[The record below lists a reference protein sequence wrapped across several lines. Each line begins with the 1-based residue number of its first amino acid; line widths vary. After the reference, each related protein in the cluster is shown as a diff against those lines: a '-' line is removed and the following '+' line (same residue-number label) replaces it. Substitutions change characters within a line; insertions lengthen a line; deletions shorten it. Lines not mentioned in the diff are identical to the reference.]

1 MKIRTSLSLKYTG
14 IIATVFLLFM
24 VTIYYVSEHTRSST
38 FYHNLKSEAVTKA
51 HLFLSN
57 KVDAAV
63 MQSIYLNNRNFI
75 NEVEVAIYTPDFEM
89 LYHDAIENDIVKEDR
104 PMIDRIMREREIEFR
119 EKDYESIGMVYTF
132 GGREYVVTA
141 AAYDGYGTATLRELR
156 QTLLILFIA
165 GLSVLFVVGYLLSWI
180 SLRPIRS
187 IVKEAESITA
197 SQMAK
202 RLPVK
207 NSQDELGE
215 LSIAFNDLLERLET
229 SFNSQ
234 KMFVS
239 NVSHELRTPLAALT
253 AELDLALLKE
263 RTPAQYQ
270 TAIGNAL
277 HDAHRIIRLID
288 GLLNLAKAD
297 YQPEQI
303 KIEETRL
310 DELLLDARE
319 LILKA
324 HPDYHVELIFSEEA
338 ESDNV
343 LTVAGNIYLLTTA
356 FVNLIENN
364 CKYSANKTSFIQ
376 ISFWEE
382 WAIVRFSDNG
392 IGISERDK
400 ERLFTL
406 FYRGENKDIAPGHG
420 IGMALTQKIIH
431 LHRGEITVLSQQN
444 EGTTFMVKLPHV

>member
-1 MKIRTSLSLKYTG
+1 MKIRTALTLKYTA

-24 VTIYYVSEHTRSST
+24 VTIYYVSEHTRSNT
-38 FYHNLKSEAVTKA
+38 FFYNLKSEAVTKA
-51 HLFLSN
+51 HLFLNN
-57 KVDAAV
+57 KVDAEI
-63 MQSIYLNNRNFI
+63 MQSIYLNNKNFI

-104 PMIDRIMREREIEFR
+104 AMIDRIMQQREIEFQ
-119 EKDYESIGMVYTF
+119 ENDYQSIGMVYTF
-132 GGREYVVTA
+132 KGKEYVVTA
-141 AAYDGYGTATLRELR
+141 AAYDGYGYANLENLKHTLF
-156 QTLLILFIA
+156 ILFAA
-165 GLSVLFVVGYLLSWI
+165 GLSVLFIVGYLLARI
-180 SLRPIRS
+180 SLSPIRT
-187 IVKEAESITA
+187 IAKEAESITA
-197 SQMAK
+197 SQMAR

-207 NSQDELGE
+207 SRDELGE
-215 LSIAFNDLLERLET
+215 LSIAFNALLDRLET

-234 KMFVS
+234 KMFIS

-263 RTPAQYQ
+263 RTPQQYQ

-277 HDAHRIIRLID
+277 QDVHRIIKLTD

-324 HPDYHVELIFSEEA
+324 HPDYHVELIFGQEA

-356 FVNLIENN
+356 FVNLMENN

-376 ISFWEE
+376 ISYWEE
-382 WAIVRFSDNG
+382 WSIIRFSDNG
-392 IGISERDK
+392 IGISDK
-400 ERLFTL
+400 DKDKLFTL

-420 IGMALTQKIIH
+420 IGMALTQKIIN
-431 LHRGEITVLSQQN
+431 LHKGEITVLSQQN
-444 EGTTFMVKLPHV
+444 EGTTFMIKLPHL

>member
-1 MKIRTSLSLKYTG
+1 MKIRTALTLKYTA

-24 VTIYYVSEHTRSST
+24 VTIYYVSEHTRSNT
-38 FYHNLKSEAVTKA
+38 FFYNLKSEAVTKA
-51 HLFLSN
+51 HLFLNN
-57 KVDAAV
+57 KVDAEI
-63 MQSIYLNNRNFI
+63 MQSIYLNNKNFI

-104 PMIDRIMREREIEFR
+104 AMIDRIMQQREIEFQ
-119 EKDYESIGMVYTF
+119 ENDYQSIGMVYTF
-132 GGREYVVTA
+132 KGKEYVVTA
-141 AAYDGYGTATLRELR
+141 AAYDGYGYANLENLKHTLF
-156 QTLLILFIA
+156 ILFAA
-165 GLSVLFVVGYLLSWI
+165 GLSVLFIVGYLLARI
-180 SLRPIRS
+180 SLNPIRT
-187 IVKEAESITA
+187 IAKEAESITA
-197 SQMAK
+197 SQMAR

-207 NSQDELGE
+207 SRDELGE
-215 LSIAFNDLLERLET
+215 LSIAFNALLDRLET

-234 KMFVS
+234 KMFIS

-263 RTPAQYQ
+263 RTPQQYQ

-277 HDAHRIIRLID
+277 QDVHRIIKLTD

-324 HPDYHVELIFSEEA
+324 HPDYHVELIFGQEA

-376 ISFWEE
+376 ISYWEE
-382 WAIVRFSDNG
+382 WSIIRFSDNG
-392 IGISERDK
+392 IGISDK
-400 ERLFTL
+400 DKDKLFTL

-420 IGMALTQKIIH
+420 IGMALTQKIIN
-431 LHRGEITVLSQQN
+431 LHKGEITVLSQQN
-444 EGTTFMVKLPHV
+444 EGTTFMIKLPHL

>member
-1 MKIRTSLSLKYTG
+1 MKIRTALTLKYTA

-24 VTIYYVSEHTRSST
+24 VTIYYVSEHTRSNT
-38 FYHNLKSEAVTKA
+38 FFYNLKSEAVTKA
-51 HLFLSN
+51 HLFLNN
-57 KVDAAV
+57 KVDAEI
-63 MQSIYLNNRNFI
+63 MQSIYLNNKNFI

-104 PMIDRIMREREIEFR
+104 AMIDRIMQQREIEFQ
-119 EKDYESIGMVYTF
+119 ENDYQSIGMVYTF
-132 GGREYVVTA
+132 KGKEYVVTA
-141 AAYDGYGTATLRELR
+141 AAYDGYGYANLENLKHTLF
-156 QTLLILFIA
+156 ILFAA
-165 GLSVLFVVGYLLSWI
+165 GLSVLFIVGYLLARI
-180 SLRPIRS
+180 SLSPIRT
-187 IVKEAESITA
+187 IAKEAESITA
-197 SQMAK
+197 SQMAR

-207 NSQDELGE
+207 SRDELGE
-215 LSIAFNDLLERLET
+215 LSIAFNALLDRLET

-234 KMFVS
+234 KMFIS

-263 RTPAQYQ
+263 RTPQQYQ

-277 HDAHRIIRLID
+277 QDVHRIIKLTD

-324 HPDYHVELIFSEEA
+324 HPDYHVELIFGQEA

-376 ISFWEE
+376 ISYWEE
-382 WAIVRFSDNG
+382 WSIIRFSDNG
-392 IGISERDK
+392 IGISDK
-400 ERLFTL
+400 DKDKLFTL

-420 IGMALTQKIIH
+420 IGMALTQKIIN
-431 LHRGEITVLSQQN
+431 LHKGEITVLSQQN
-444 EGTTFMVKLPHV
+444 EGTTFMIKLPHL

>member
-1 MKIRTSLSLKYTG
+1 MKIRTALTLKYTA

-24 VTIYYVSEHTRSST
+24 VTIYYVSEHTRSNT
-38 FYHNLKSEAVTKA
+38 FFYNLKSEAVTKA
-51 HLFLSN
+51 HLFLNN
-57 KVDAAV
+57 KVDAEI
-63 MQSIYLNNRNFI
+63 MQSIYLNNKNFI

-104 PMIDRIMREREIEFR
+104 AMIDRIMQQREIEFQ
-119 EKDYESIGMVYTF
+119 ENDYQSIGMVYTF
-132 GGREYVVTA
+132 KGKEYVVTA
-141 AAYDGYGTATLRELR
+141 AAYDGYGYANLENLKHTLF
-156 QTLLILFIA
+156 ILFAA
-165 GLSVLFVVGYLLSWI
+165 GLSVLFIVSYLLARI
-180 SLRPIRS
+180 SLSPIRT
-187 IVKEAESITA
+187 IAKEAESITA
-197 SQMAK
+197 SQMAR

-207 NSQDELGE
+207 SRDELGE
-215 LSIAFNDLLERLET
+215 LSIAFNALLDRLET

-234 KMFVS
+234 KMFIS

-263 RTPAQYQ
+263 RTPQQYQ

-277 HDAHRIIRLID
+277 QDVHRIIKLTD

-324 HPDYHVELIFSEEA
+324 HPDYHVELIFGQEA

-356 FVNLIENN
+356 FVNLMENN

-376 ISFWEE
+376 ISYWEE
-382 WAIVRFSDNG
+382 WSIIRFSDNG
-392 IGISERDK
+392 IGISDK
-400 ERLFTL
+400 DKDKLFTL

-420 IGMALTQKIIH
+420 IGMALTQKIIN
-431 LHRGEITVLSQQN
+431 LHKGEITVLSQQN
-444 EGTTFMVKLPHV
+444 EGTTFMIKLPHL

>member
-75 NEVEVAIYTPDFEM
+75 NEVEVAIYTPGFEM

-119 EKDYESIGMVYTF
+119 EKDYESIGMVYNF

-197 SQMAK
+197 SQMAR

-263 RTPAQYQ
+263 RKTRC
-270 TAIGNAL
+270 
-277 HDAHRIIRLID
+277 RI
-288 GLLNLAKAD
+288 
-297 YQPEQI
+297 
-303 KIEETRL
+303 
-310 DELLLDARE
+310 
-319 LILKA
+319 
-324 HPDYHVELIFSEEA
+324 
-338 ESDNV
+338 
-343 LTVAGNIYLLTTA
+343 
-356 FVNLIENN
+356 
-364 CKYSANKTSFIQ
+364 
-376 ISFWEE
+376 
-382 WAIVRFSDNG
+382 
-392 IGISERDK
+392 
-400 ERLFTL
+400 
-406 FYRGENKDIAPGHG
+406 
-420 IGMALTQKIIH
+420 
-431 LHRGEITVLSQQN
+431 
-444 EGTTFMVKLPHV
+444 

>member
-132 GGREYVVTA
+132 DGREYVVTA
-141 AAYDGYGTATLRELR
+141 AAYDGYGYATLRELR
-156 QTLLILFIA
+156 QTLLMLFIA

-263 RTPAQYQ
+263 RTPEQYQ

-382 WAIVRFSDNG
+382 WAVARFSDNG

-406 FYRGENKDIAPGHG
+406 FYRGENKDIAPGTG
-420 IGMALTQKIIH
+420 
-431 LHRGEITVLSQQN
+431 
-444 EGTTFMVKLPHV
+444 